1 VIFLSSV
8 ISDPKVFLV
17 LLILFGL
24 LLVAGV
30 YFRYRKRIREM
41 TEVPE
46 SAVLRDPAS
55 QGEQPDS
62 GKPAP
67 TQSAFTAT
75 AALQAPLKPE
85 FAILQRR
92 PLALADLLRALLIVV
107 SLAVAAA
114 LILTV
119 LPQPSIDRLAQRFLA
134 RHGASQPEK
143 IAFLYLGDDLKDG
156 SFRIRGV
163 IRNISTVP
171 IEQLDAAIRL
181 YAHDRSI
188 LETTVVRMS
197 KETIDPGDIAQFELV
212 YPDYRQE
219 FGSYSVEFKLRQ
231 GDILPYKDMR
241 ANRAARY

>member
-1 VIFLSSV
+1 V

-17 LLILFGL
+17 LLILLGL
-24 LLVAGV
+24 LVVAGV

-41 TEVPE
+41 TKAPE
-46 SAVLRDPAS
+46 SAVLRDAAR
-55 QGEQPDS
+55 QGEEPDS
-62 GKPAP
+62 GKLAPAE
-67 TQSAFTAT
+67 SAFNST
-75 AALQAPLKPE
+75 AALQSPLKPE

-92 PLALADLLRALLIVV
+92 SLALVDLLRALLIAV

-114 LILTV
+114 LILAI
-119 LPQPSIDRLAQRFLA
+119 LPQPSVDRLAQRLLA
-134 RHGASQPEK
+134 RHGASQPEM
-143 IAFLYLGDDLKDG
+143 IAFLYLGDDLRDG
-156 SFRIRGV
+156 NFRIRGV

-219 FGSYSVEFKLRQ
+219 FGSYSVEFKLRK
-231 GDILPYKDMR
+231 GDVLPYKDMR
-241 ANRAARY
+241 ANRAAGY